1 MVLMYNKQL
10 ANIHVISERSKISIE
25 TATPYY
31 EKKVFKISWKEG
43 SYQLHIEHHDM
54 EIISIKLDYSVGYW
68 IGKITVEM
76 RVFFQEFKD
85 LYLETDYS
93 LNGARKALDLKVDY
107 GTLSLSWIQI
117 RT

>member
-1 MVLMYNKQL
+1 MK
-10 ANIHVISERSKISIE
+10 
-25 TATPYY
+25 
-31 EKKVFKISWKEG
+31 KKVFKISWKEG